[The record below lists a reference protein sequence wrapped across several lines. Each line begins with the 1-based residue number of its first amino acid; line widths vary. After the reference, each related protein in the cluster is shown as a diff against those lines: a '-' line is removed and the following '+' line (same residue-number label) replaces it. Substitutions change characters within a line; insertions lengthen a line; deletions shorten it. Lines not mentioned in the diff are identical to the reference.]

1 MNTQP
6 TKNESIRWINR
17 LTIKNEIPL
26 YFLSFPYFINFAIFS
41 TNIEFTKLIQIALS
55 GLTISTIPFILGYLL
70 RRKRLSD
77 LLYLLDDPDK
87 SIPLAETSRIQNAL
101 LQHPFWEGRVIVIRW
116 TLAIFGFLAFA
127 VPTFGIEARDSI
139 AVGYGCIMMIPVLY
153 LSFYYQSEV
162 ELIPLLKL
170 NSFRKIP
177 LEIREIRI
185 FTIFQR
191 NLFTQIAIT
200 LLPIMTLGYYLVAYH
215 IHVIE
220 LANLMVELPIIIIMM
235 LAIILYL
242 AIVGNN
248 SLSHD
253 IENIN
258 TSISDLENG
267 RIQNRVPHISTTN
280 LNYTILKT
288 NSFLQ
293 KLNEYFKN
301 IYLESS
307 KMQETSVIL
316 KGNTEHVFS
325 EIHNE
330 NESIRS
336 ISQAIQDINLV
347 SNSILDTVKSQT
359 EKIENLELELVRITD
374 SMILLANES
383 NSLTSIALESV
394 SHSQNTQKVMDDA
407 LGKVSNL
414 VQANESIKETV
425 TIVEEISEQ
434 INLLSLNAS
443 IEAARAGEYGRGFAV
458 VASEV
463 ARLAEKTQE
472 NINRIKMNMKKSN
485 TYSKE
490 SMEAMRLIQTSF
502 ISSMND
508 TQVMASN
515 IENMSAKS
523 KANSTKVRDAKTII
537 MDIGSRGK
545 IISMKIA
552 EQGNQT
558 EDINALLAGI
568 GNSSQSILESF
579 QKLKELSVLV
589 QSISDNLNKNLQHF
603 ELSESMDR

>member
-374 SMILLANES
+374 SMIMLANES

-589 QSISDNLNKNLQHF
+589 KSISDNLNKNLQHF

>member
-1 MNTQP
+1 M
-6 TKNESIRWINR
+6 
-17 LTIKNEIPL
+17 
-26 YFLSFPYFINFAIFS
+26 
-41 TNIEFTKLIQIALS
+41 
-55 GLTISTIPFILGYLL
+55 
-70 RRKRLSD
+70 
-77 LLYLLDDPDK
+77 
-87 SIPLAETSRIQNAL
+87 
-101 LQHPFWEGRVIVIRW
+101 
-116 TLAIFGFLAFA
+116 
-127 VPTFGIEARDSI
+127 
-139 AVGYGCIMMIPVLY
+139 
-153 LSFYYQSEV
+153 
-162 ELIPLLKL
+162 
-170 NSFRKIP
+170 
-177 LEIREIRI
+177 
-185 FTIFQR
+185 
-191 NLFTQIAIT
+191 
-200 LLPIMTLGYYLVAYH
+200 
-215 IHVIE
+215 
-220 LANLMVELPIIIIMM
+220 
-235 LAIILYL
+235 
-242 AIVGNN
+242 
-248 SLSHD
+248 
-253 IENIN
+253 
-258 TSISDLENG
+258 
-267 RIQNRVPHISTTN
+267 
-280 LNYTILKT
+280 
-288 NSFLQ
+288 
-293 KLNEYFKN
+293 
-301 IYLESS
+301 
-307 KMQETSVIL
+307 
-316 KGNTEHVFS
+316 
-325 EIHNE
+325 
-330 NESIRS
+330 
-336 ISQAIQDINLV
+336 
-347 SNSILDTVKSQT
+347 
-359 EKIENLELELVRITD
+359 
-374 SMILLANES
+374 
-383 NSLTSIALESV
+383 
-394 SHSQNTQKVMDDA
+394 
-407 LGKVSNL
+407 GKVSNL

>member
-1 MNTQP
+1 MNTRP

-87 SIPLAETSRIQNAL
+87 SITLAETSRIQNAL

-374 SMILLANES
+374 SMVMLANES

>member
-101 LQHPFWEGRVIVIRW
+101 LQHPLWEGRVIVIRW

-374 SMILLANES
+374 SMIMLANES

-414 VQANESIKETV
+414 VQ
-425 TIVEEISEQ
+425 
-434 INLLSLNAS
+434 
-443 IEAARAGEYGRGFAV
+443 
-458 VASEV
+458 
-463 ARLAEKTQE
+463 
-472 NINRIKMNMKKSN
+472 SN
-485 TYSKE
+485 
-490 SMEAMRLIQTSF
+490 
-502 ISSMND
+502 
-508 TQVMASN
+508 
-515 IENMSAKS
+515 
-523 KANSTKVRDAKTII
+523 
-537 MDIGSRGK
+537 G
-545 IISMKIA
+545 
-552 EQGNQT
+552 
-558 EDINALLAGI
+558 
-568 GNSSQSILESF
+568 
-579 QKLKELSVLV
+579 
-589 QSISDNLNKNLQHF
+589 
-603 ELSESMDR
+603 

>member
-1 MNTQP
+1 MNTRP

-87 SIPLAETSRIQNAL
+87 SITLAETSRIQNAL

-325 EIHNE
+325 EI
-330 NESIRS
+330 S
-336 ISQAIQDINLV
+336 D
-347 SNSILDTVKSQT
+347 
-359 EKIENLELELVRITD
+359 
-374 SMILLANES
+374 
-383 NSLTSIALESV
+383 
-394 SHSQNTQKVMDDA
+394 
-407 LGKVSNL
+407 
-414 VQANESIKETV
+414 
-425 TIVEEISEQ
+425 
-434 INLLSLNAS
+434 
-443 IEAARAGEYGRGFAV
+443 Y
-458 VASEV
+458 
-463 ARLAEKTQE
+463 
-472 NINRIKMNMKKSN
+472 NR
-485 TYSKE
+485 
-490 SMEAMRLIQTSF
+490 RLI
-502 ISSMND
+502 
-508 TQVMASN
+508 
-515 IENMSAKS
+515 
-523 KANSTKVRDAKTII
+523 
-537 MDIGSRGK
+537 
-545 IISMKIA
+545 
-552 EQGNQT
+552 
-558 EDINALLAGI
+558 L
-568 GNSSQSILESF
+568 
-579 QKLKELSVLV
+579 
-589 QSISDNLNKNLQHF
+589 
-603 ELSESMDR
+603 

>member
-1 MNTQP
+1 M
-6 TKNESIRWINR
+6 
-17 LTIKNEIPL
+17 
-26 YFLSFPYFINFAIFS
+26 
-41 TNIEFTKLIQIALS
+41 
-55 GLTISTIPFILGYLL
+55 
-70 RRKRLSD
+70 
-77 LLYLLDDPDK
+77 
-87 SIPLAETSRIQNAL
+87 
-101 LQHPFWEGRVIVIRW
+101 
-116 TLAIFGFLAFA
+116 
-127 VPTFGIEARDSI
+127 
-139 AVGYGCIMMIPVLY
+139 
-153 LSFYYQSEV
+153 
-162 ELIPLLKL
+162 

-374 SMILLANES
+374 SMVMLANES

>member
-101 LQHPFWEGRVIVIRW
+101 LQHPLWEGRVIVIRW

>member
-1 MNTQP
+1 MNTRP

>member
-87 SIPLAETSRIQNAL
+87 SITLAETSRIQNAL

-374 SMILLANES
+374 SMVMLANES

>member
-87 SIPLAETSRIQNAL
+87 SITLAETSRIQNAL

-374 SMILLANES
+374 SMIMLANES

-589 QSISDNLNKNLQHF
+589 KSISDNLNKNLQHF

>member
-1 MNTQP
+1 VNTQP

-101 LQHPFWEGRVIVIRW
+101 LQHPLWEGRVIVIRW

-374 SMILLANES
+374 SMIMLANES

>member
-1 MNTQP
+1 MNTRP

-374 SMILLANES
+374 SMVMLANES

>member
-374 SMILLANES
+374 SMVMLANES

>member
-101 LQHPFWEGRVIVIRW
+101 LQHPLWEGRVIVIRW

-589 QSISDNLNKNLQHF
+589 KSISDNLNKNLQHF

>member
-589 QSISDNLNKNLQHF
+589 KSISDNLNKNLQHF

>member
-374 SMILLANES
+374 SMIMLANES